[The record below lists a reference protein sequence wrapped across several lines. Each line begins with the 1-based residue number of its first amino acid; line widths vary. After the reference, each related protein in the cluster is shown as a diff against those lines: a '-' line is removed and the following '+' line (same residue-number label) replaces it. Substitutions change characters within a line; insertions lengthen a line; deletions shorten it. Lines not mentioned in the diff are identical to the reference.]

1 MSSYDQEMQDRQ
13 HPVDE
18 DIALQRRIWK
28 FERVGWYVLLL
39 VVLLTLG
46 GLFSRGLLSDATATS
61 AQKDLTVEYQRF
73 HRSGGVDAMVIHSHG
88 QPGKPHTVFVDA
100 ALLEAFSVDS
110 MQPQPTGSAANR
122 QGLKLTMTGDERGDS
137 SLYLTWRNDGLGLV
151 AGHIAVEGGGE
162 VSLNQ
167 FIYP

>member
-46 GLFSRGLLSDATATS
+46 GLFSRG
-61 AQKDLTVEYQRF
+61 QKDLTVEYQRF

-88 QPGKPHTVFVDA
+88 QPGKPHTIIVDA

-110 MQPQPTGSAANR
+110 MQPQPISSAANR
-122 QGLKLTMTGDERGDS
+122 QGLKLTLTGDQRGDS
-137 SLYLTWRNDGLGLV
+137 SLYLSWRNDGLGLV
-151 AGHIAVEGGGE
+151 AGRIAVEGGGE